1 MTSSVVMTNTGSFM
15 QPKCRTQSS
24 RLLSSLIYYLAAM
37 MSSQE
42 GEMTSY
48 TSNQPSCER
57 HVVPFDLRAYP
68 SITVMD
74 NNHIDLVGGGVQE
87 RKGTKIAK
95 TKKKPMKVVYISNP
109 MKFKIS
115 ASGFR
120 ALVQELTGQDSEL
133 PDPTKIVD
141 DDDHGVG
148 GNYLAVSS
156 ASKTVVDD
164 EYCALEVPTK
174 DPSQEQPARQDA
186 PFGSFDDVFMPQM
199 LENVAGIMPSNSWYE
214 AYSYGYGEK
223 PCNIV

>member
-1 MTSSVVMTNTGSFM
+1 
-15 QPKCRTQSS
+15 
-24 RLLSSLIYYLAAM
+24 
-37 MSSQE
+37 
-42 GEMTSY
+42 
-48 TSNQPSCER
+48 
-57 HVVPFDLRAYP
+57 
-68 SITVMD
+68 MD
-74 NNHIDLVGGGVQE
+74 NYHIDLVGGGVQE

-148 GNYLAVSS
+148 GNYRTVSN

-164 EYCALEVPTK
+164 HCALEVPTK
-174 DPSQEQPARQDA
+174 DPSQEQPPARQDA

-223 PCNIV
+223 PCSII